1 MLRSTT
7 SLLARRYRT
16 LPLNNAVVTEECS
29 LMSLLQSRRYS
40 PVSTTTTYTTNHRYS
55 STSTSSEEETLLE
68 EVPKSM
74 SSAQTINEVLTSIE
88 EQAIQD
94 EQRRQITK
102 PTPYFSLLHYPS
114 RASWRS
120 SDYLL
125 GTPPSQSS
133 STSSSTTTSTLSKST
148 TAANSL
154 LSQTQF
160 NIINHSQRTNK
171 QLKRTYKRI
180 MTSQNAL
187 AVKRE
192 GERRLAAN
200 LSSSA
205 GVSGSSSGSGVD
217 GSEDVE
223 GSIED
228 GHGNQ
233 VGDWREKNSKKSKK
247 KKRIEKLTVSAEALC
262 NDPSVA
268 LSLSMGLT
276 NTNTAGVNW
285 GDVDATAS
293 SATGTNNR
301 SVKSAAHIKSKSMS
315 SSTNSS
321 EHRPVGYNAEQSLSN
336 LSYRFGPNYSIMK
349 RVLCEV
355 QSLLGGKPPLQV
367 GVVENGDEDKR
378 KRSRRCFEPKR
389 VLDFGCGVGS
399 SGAAALDVF
408 GVSRRGGGSDLSSPT
423 NTTTA
428 EGGIEWIHSID
439 ASQSMRETTD
449 RVLTSVLQDA
459 PWEDETS
466 KNSDEDTVFDE
477 ELANYEKAINQ
488 IRNNN
493 DKQTQRKLERQR
505 KRLSKWEH
513 TWIKQLTSK
522 TRLTFG
528 ESIVDTSSFYS
539 DQINAIDKDDRP
551 PLPWQSQL
559 DEQRRK
565 TKEKKKQQPSTTSAA
580 GSHKQGSFDLILCS
594 YTLSE
599 LPNVPSSLA
608 AATLLWEKLAPNGI
622 LVFVEPGTPDGFGIL
637 RSVRSMLLEC
647 CPPPEIKEK
656 RKREAEAV
664 AAAAM
669 EEMKQQDAEEVTKD
683 DESGQGVG
691 EEVLADIDEDI
702 WPEECHVIAPC
713 THNGSCPMSRHER
726 NHIKRNTRF
735 AKYHTAE
742 PNEIEEDEVEK
753 GNDQNQKEGEEDSD
767 LRDILDGWEDL
778 SESDKDELKM
788 MIGDGDDI
796 SDDELKAMLEYMDS
810 EDLDSDSDED
820 VDIDDDSDVDD
831 EQEFYNID
839 HQEETSNEAPNNKDP
854 STMAQT
860 DVFGTSFCSFVH
872 QFPGG
877 TSRKKGEKFTYLVLQ
892 KRVPDLNDSSSEAV
906 VGDNDEALL
915 DEIDVVDMMSESVYH
930 GQQLKKEELKK
941 RLNQK
946 RLNAMNGKDSNGQEE
961 IETYDTHHLDQ
972 SFETLQQAVE
982 VEDAF
987 LDSNVDRLGLEMLTG
1002 DDRRKGWGRL
1012 IRAPLKKKGHVLID
1026 YCSAGC
1032 GGSCPKNNIYEDD
1045 WFEERQDLSDGT
1057 QGRITRQ
1064 KVSKG
1069 WSARSAPGSYS
1080 AARRARWGGLWPD
1093 ILERVKR
1100 KQRN

>member
-1 MLRSTT
+1 
-7 SLLARRYRT
+7 
-16 LPLNNAVVTEECS
+16 
-29 LMSLLQSRRYS
+29 
-40 PVSTTTTYTTNHRYS
+40 
-55 STSTSSEEETLLE
+55 
-68 EVPKSM
+68 
-74 SSAQTINEVLTSIE
+74 
-88 EQAIQD
+88 
-94 EQRRQITK
+94 
-102 PTPYFSLLHYPS
+102 
-114 RASWRS
+114 
-120 SDYLL
+120 
-125 GTPPSQSS
+125 
-133 STSSSTTTSTLSKST
+133 
-148 TAANSL
+148 
-154 LSQTQF
+154 
-160 NIINHSQRTNK
+160 
-171 QLKRTYKRI
+171 
-180 MTSQNAL
+180 
-187 AVKRE
+187 
-192 GERRLAAN
+192 
-200 LSSSA
+200 
-205 GVSGSSSGSGVD
+205 
-217 GSEDVE
+217 
-223 GSIED
+223 
-228 GHGNQ
+228 
-233 VGDWREKNSKKSKK
+233 
-247 KKRIEKLTVSAEALC
+247 
-262 NDPSVA
+262 
-268 LSLSMGLT
+268 
-276 NTNTAGVNW
+276 
-285 GDVDATAS
+285 
-293 SATGTNNR
+293 
-301 SVKSAAHIKSKSMS
+301 
-315 SSTNSS
+315 
-321 EHRPVGYNAEQSLSN
+321 VGYNAEQSLSN
-336 LSYRFGPNYSIMK
+336 LQYRFGPNYSIMK

-355 QSLLGGKPPLQV
+355 QSLLGGKPPPAAA
-367 GVVENGDEDKR
+367 GNGNERGKR
-378 KRSRRCFEPKR
+378 TRCFEPKR

-408 GVSRRGGGSDLSSPT
+408 GVSRRGGDSS
-423 NTTTA
+423 TTT
-428 EGGIEWIHSID
+428 EGIEWIHSID

-459 PWEDETS
+459 PWEDNETS
-466 KNSDEDTVFDE
+466 KNRSDEDMFDE

-488 IRNNN
+488 IRG
-493 DKQTQRKLERQR
+493 DKHSQKRLERQR

-513 TWIKQLTSK
+513 TWNKQLNSK

-539 DQINAIDKDDRP
+539 DQMNVVKDDRP
-551 PLPWQSQL
+551 PLPWQSKL

-565 TKEKKKQQPSTTSAA
+565 TKEKKKEQQSTTTS
-580 GSHKQGSFDLILCS
+580 SHKQGSFDLILCS

-669 EEMKQQDAEEVTKD
+669 EEMKVDAEEETKD
-683 DESGQGVG
+683 DDESSGDSAVVEEG
-691 EEVLADIDEDI
+691 EALTDVDEDI

-735 AKYHTAE
+735 AKYHAAE
-742 PNEIEEDEVEK
+742 PNESVEEDEGGK
-753 GNDQNQKEGEEDSD
+753 GDDQNQGEVGEDSD

-810 EDLDSDSDED
+810 EDLDSDSDEE
-820 VDIDDDSDVDD
+820 DIDDDSDVDD
-831 EQEFYNID
+831 EREFYNID
-839 HQEETSNEAPNNKDP
+839 SQQEDRSNESPNKDS

-892 KRVPDLNDSSSEAV
+892 KRVPDLHDSSLEAAVDSE
-906 VGDNDEALL
+906 EALL

-987 LDSNVDRLGLEMLTG
+987 LDSNVDRLGLEMLIG

-1032 GGSCPKNNIYEDD
+1032 GGSCPKKNNIDEDD
-1045 WFEERQDLSDGT
+1045 WFEERQNLFDGT
-1057 QGRITRQ
+1057 KGRITRQ

-1100 KQRN
+1100 KQKN